1 VRVFVTGGTGFIG
14 GRLVARLREEGD
26 EVVAVVRSPSK
37 AAPLADLGCELVQVS
52 LVEREALRS
61 AVQGADALIHAA
73 GAYKVGIPAWER
85 PAMYEANVT
94 ATEAVLDA
102 AAEAGVRRVVY
113 VSTVNA
119 FGNTHGEVV
128 DETYRRPEGEP
139 YVSYYDE
146 TKYLAHVAAE
156 DRIAGGQPVV
166 IAMPSA
172 VYGAGDHSQL
182 GGQLRQAAA
191 GKLPFVSFPKLGLS
205 FVHVDDVAD
214 GLVRVLRQGRDGRS
228 YVIGGEVARVGDAIA
243 TMARISARRPP
254 RFTMPTLL
262 IKAAIPVQRLVTGP
276 MGLPPNLREI
286 VSAAD
291 DVTYWASH
299 DRADGEL
306 GYAPRGLEEG
316 LADLVADR

>member
-14 GRLVARLREEGD
+14 KRLVARLREEGD

-37 AAPLADLGCELVQVS
+37 ATPLADLGCELVQVS
-52 LVEREALRS
+52 LVEHEALRS
-61 AVQGADALIHAA
+61 AVQGVDAVIHAA
-73 GAYKVGIPAWER
+73 GAYKVGIPASER
-85 PAMYEANVT
+85 PAMYEANVR

-102 AAEAGVRRVVY
+102 AAEAGVPRVVY

-128 DETYRRPEGEP
+128 DETYRRPVTEP
-139 YVSYYDE
+139 FVSYYDE
-146 TKYLAHVAAE
+146 TKYLGHVAAE
-156 DRIAGGQPVV
+156 DRIAQGASVV

-172 VYGAGDHSQL
+172 VYGPGDHSQL
-182 GGQLRQAAA
+182 GQQLRQAGA
-191 GKLPFVSFPKLGLS
+191 GTLPFVSLPKLGAS

-228 YVIGGEVARVGDAIA
+228 YVIGGEVARLGDVLR
-243 TMARISARRPP
+243 TMARIAGRRPP

-262 IKAAIPVQRLVTGP
+262 IKAAIPFQRLVTGP

-286 VSAAD
+286 VSASD
-291 DVTYWASH
+291 GVTYWASH
-299 DRADGEL
+299 DRADQEL
-306 GYAPRGLEEG
+306 GYAPRGLEQG
-316 LADLVADR
+316 LADLLSGR

>member
-1 VRVFVTGGTGFIG
+1 
-14 GRLVARLREEGD
+14 
-26 EVVAVVRSPSK
+26 
-37 AAPLADLGCELVQVS
+37 
-52 LVEREALRS
+52 
-61 AVQGADALIHAA
+61 
-73 GAYKVGIPAWER
+73 
-85 PAMYEANVT
+85 MYEANVT
-94 ATEAVLDA
+94 ATETVLDA

-172 VYGAGDHSQL
+172 VYGPGDHSQL

-191 GKLPFVSFPKLGLS
+191 GTLLFVSFPKLGLS

-228 YVIGGEVARVGDAIA
+228 YVIGGEVARLGEAIA
-243 TMARISARRPP
+243 TMARVAGRRPP

-262 IKAAIPVQRLVTGP
+262 IQAAIPFQGLVTGP

-286 VSAAD
+286 VSASD

-306 GYAPRGLEEG
+306 GYAPRGLERG